1 MPSAS
6 HEGMMTN
13 SWTTVLEQDPDDPEG
28 LILNFPD
35 DMLELTGWKPGDI
48 LVFELQEDQSI
59 TIRKK

>member
-1 MPSAS
+1 
-6 HEGMMTN
+6 MTN